1 MYINK
6 NEIQIINKK
15 CIIFL
20 LISLFVFS
28 QELRVGVIGNKFS
41 NINILALVSLG
52 VLVIKNFRKIN
63 KKKLMLLQL
72 TILIYIST
80 SMIYENKI
88 ITIINFI
95 VAFIIPLILV
105 IVEIDNNTIEYAFK
119 ITIIILNLIILIMT
133 IIGILEMIF
142 HININ
147 PIISNF
153 MSERTREQIIE
164 SSMSTQSKRLYS
176 FMGHPLFNTELY
188 LMFFILNN
196 LYSKYIKKQ
205 QCPLWILAVAV
216 IGIAFTGSKTGI
228 ILLCVS
234 IITLFKCSNK
244 LKKLLIIICGSFI
257 ALESGLL
264 DTLMSRFTSGSLTT
278 GRSEMWDEIQLL
290 NLYPIKFFTGYG
302 LGFTFTFNSYLT
314 YASAA
319 YEYPIRM
326 FSLEIGMLT
335 AIMIYIFLFAIPT
348 IVLIRRKH
356 IYIYICY
363 LVIFLDVNT
372 FNGLSTS
379 GDKMLIFSFFI
390 FLILN
395 LSKLLKEEQLA
406 KKSN

>member
-6 NEIQIINKK
+6 NEIQINNKK

-20 LISLFVFS
+20 LISFFVFS
-28 QELRVGVIGNKFS
+28 QELRVGIIGNKFS

-72 TILIYIST
+72 TILIYMST

-119 ITIIILNLIILIMT
+119 ITIMILNLIILIIT

-147 PIISNF
+147 PIVSSF

-164 SSMSTQSKRLYS
+164 NSMSTQAKRLYS

-205 QCPLWILAVAV
+205 QCPLWILVVAV

-244 LKKLLIIICGSFI
+244 LKKFLIIICGSFI
-257 ALESGLL
+257 ALESGLFG
-264 DTLMSRFTSGSLTT
+264 TLMFRFTSGSLTT
-278 GRSEMWDEIQLL
+278 GRSEMWAEIQSLD
-290 NLYPIKFFTGYG
+290 LYPIKFFTGYG
-302 LGFTFTFNSYLT
+302 LGFTFTFNYYLT

-326 FSLEIGMLT
+326 FSLEIGTLMT
-335 AIMIYIFLFAIPT
+335 IMIYIFLFAIPT

-363 LVIFLDVNT
+363 LVIFLDINT

-406 KKSN
+406 KKID

>member
-363 LVIFLDVNT
+363 LVIFLDVKT

>member
-6 NEIQIINKK
+6 NEIQINNKK
-15 CIIFL
+15 SIVFL

-28 QELRVGVIGNKFS
+28 QELRVGIIGNKFS

-105 IVEIDNNTIEYAFK
+105 IVEVDNNTIEYAFK
-119 ITIIILNLIILIMT
+119 ITIIILNLIILIIT

-164 SSMSTQSKRLYS
+164 SSMSTQDKRLYS

-216 IGIAFTGSKTGI
+216 VGIAFTGSKTGI

-234 IITLFKCSNK
+234 TITLFKCSNK
-244 LKKLLIIICGSFI
+244 LKKLLTIICGSFI

-278 GRSEMWDEIQLL
+278 GRSEMWDEIQSL

>member
-6 NEIQIINKK
+6 NEIQISNKK

-119 ITIIILNLIILIMT
+119 ITIIILNLIILIIT

-164 SSMSTQSKRLYS
+164 SSMSTQGKRLYS

-196 LYSKYIKKQ
+196 LYSKYIKQQ

-278 GRSEMWDEIQLL
+278 GRSEMWDEIQSL

-335 AIMIYIFLFAIPT
+335 TIMIYIFLFAIPT
-348 IVLIRRKH
+348 IVLIKRKH